1 MKGSYIKIFLT
12 TVFFALLFSPV
23 SSAQSKHSLTKVVID
38 AGHGGKDPGAVGL
51 KAQEKNIVLDVALRL
66 GKLINDSLPDVTTI
80 YTRDKDVFVPL
91 NERATIANKSGA
103 DLFISIHANASVDKK
118 IFGAESYVLGLHRSK
133 DNLEVAQK
141 ENAVIVMEDDYTSK
155 YEGFDPN
162 SPESYIIFELMQNR
176 YLDQSIMMAI
186 NTQKYFTSSNREDR
200 GVKQAGFLV
209 LRQTSMPSVLVE
221 LGFISNAQE
230 ELYLNSDEG
239 KAELAL
245 SLYNSFKSY
254 KEQYDGSNNIS
265 VIQDEEVKP
274 NAKSDIGLC
283 YRIQVATVSDPSKV
297 NVSDEFGPVKV
308 ITEDGKHKVLI
319 GREPSY
325 DNAQKLL
332 KQIQTKYAD
341 AFISAFLDGEKISVR
356 QAKKKEST
364 KK

>member
-1 MKGSYIKIFLT
+1 MNG
-12 TVFFALLFSPV
+12 LLFKSIYSTIICSLLFMPLCL
-23 SSAQSKHSLTKVVID
+23 AQSKHSLTKVVID

-51 KAQEKNIVLDVALRL
+51 KAQEKDIVLDVALRL
-66 GKLINDSLPDVTTI
+66 GKLINDSLPDVSTI

-103 DLFISIHANASVDKK
+103 DLFISIHANASADKK
-118 IFGAESYVLGLHRSK
+118 IYGAESYVLGLHRSK

-141 ENAVIVMEDDYTSK
+141 ENSVIVMEDDYSSK

-162 SPESYIIFELMQNR
+162 SSESYIIFELMQNR

-186 NTQKYFTSSNREDR
+186 NTQKFFTSSNREDR

-245 SLYNSFKSY
+245 SLYNSFKIY

-265 VIQDEEVKP
+265 VLQNEVIKP
-274 NAKSDIGLC
+274 SAKSDLGLC

-308 ITEDGKHKVLI
+308 FAEDGKHKVLV
-319 GREPSY
+319 GREPTY
-325 DNAQKLL
+325 DNAQRLL

-341 AFISAFLDGEKISVR
+341 AFISAFYDGEKISVR
-356 QAKKKEST
+356 QAKKKET
-364 KK
+364 GKK